1 MEEQKP
7 LIFLFQLYVP
17 FMLFFFFLVR
27 CNCGVW
33 YDLEKYDYENFRI
46 VRFRRGHLQGWRLLN
61 ISYAANI
68 KAILNYFHH
77 VRLYF

>member
-1 MEEQKP
+1 MWKNKRP
-7 LIFLFQLYVP
+7 NFSFSTLYA
-17 FMLFFFFLVR
+17 FYDFFFFLVH

-33 YDLEKYDYENFRI
+33 FDLEKYDYENFRI
-46 VRFRRGHLQGWRLLN
+46 VRFGKGHLQGWRLLN

-68 KAILNYFHH
+68 KAILNSLHH